1 MQAYALNCFLLEAIE
16 IFVSQIFYPNLK
28 FLEGRERELSKKA
41 ELQDTLCKTPYV
53 YPKTQ

>member
-28 FLEGRERELSKKA
+28 FLEGGERELSKKA

-53 YPKTQ
+53 YPKMQ